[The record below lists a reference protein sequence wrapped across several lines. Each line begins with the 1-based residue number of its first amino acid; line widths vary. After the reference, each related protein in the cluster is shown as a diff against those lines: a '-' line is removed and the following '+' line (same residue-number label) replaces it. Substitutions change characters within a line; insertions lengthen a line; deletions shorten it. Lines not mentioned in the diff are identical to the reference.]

1 MKRIIILLFLPL
13 TILSQE
19 TLETYEIFGEE
30 LNMQATEPDGKGY
43 TLYLDGYALDKTV
56 SKGGLMI
63 KSKKIEDFKNAWE
76 EAKLKYIEWTATAK
90 ENNVTDMRKDI
101 KVKVPKVQGYFS
113 YGDWHFDFNVS
124 PYFAYIISK
133 SEKSG
138 KVSHGLALYTGGM
151 VASDNEYIDADSFF
165 YGFYS
170 LEDIENFISL
180 LDPKI
185 VTDHFGDKTSKE
197 DLFKD

>member
-1 MKRIIILLFLPL
+1 MKNIITIILFLPL
-13 TILSQE
+13 TIFSQE
-19 TLETYEIFGEE
+19 TLETYEIFGKE

-63 KSKKIEDFKNAWE
+63 KSKKIEDFKNTWE

-113 YGDWHFDFNVS
+113 YGSWHFDFNVS
-124 PYFAYIISK
+124 PYFQYIIS
-133 SEKSG
+133 EGKSG
-138 KVSHGLALYTGGM
+138 ASYGLALYTGKLQ
-151 VASDNEYIDADSFF
+151 ASDNQYIDASSFF

-170 LEDIENFISL
+170 IEDIENFIAL

-185 VTDHFGDKTSKE
+185 VTDHFGEKTSKE